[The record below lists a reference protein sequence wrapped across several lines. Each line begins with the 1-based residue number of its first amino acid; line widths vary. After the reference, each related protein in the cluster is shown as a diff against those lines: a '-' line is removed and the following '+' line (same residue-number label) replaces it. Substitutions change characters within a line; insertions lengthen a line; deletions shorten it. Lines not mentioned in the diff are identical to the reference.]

1 MTPVKL
7 FVSCALLITQLT
19 MEIENDLN
27 YDDDEAVKFIRNYLP
42 QELKEKFSDDDVM
55 YIVDLVYEFYES
67 KGYLSGAD
75 DTEVEIDEDE
85 LIQYVV
91 KNAARDDVGK
101 FTSDEITWVVQG
113 ELAYCDS
120 IDLFE

>member
-1 MTPVKL
+1 
-7 FVSCALLITQLT
+7 

>member
-1 MTPVKL
+1 MD
-7 FVSCALLITQLT
+7 
-19 MEIENDLN
+19 MEIDLN

-42 QELKEKFSDDDVM
+42 QELKEKFSDDDMM

-67 KGYLSGAD
+67 KGFLSGAD
-75 DTEVEIDEDE
+75 DTEVQIDEDE

-101 FTSDEITWVVQG
+101 FTPDEIVWVVQG